1 MRCRRHRYRHRLYLR
16 KRHCRCVAAATLV
29 RLLLLL
35 LLLQHVLLH
44 LHETS
49 LLLGLLRF
57 VLWLLRNLVGAATIA
72 AR

>member
-1 MRCRRHRYRHRLYLR
+1 MR
-16 KRHCRCVAAATLV
+16 
-29 RLLLLL
+29 LLL

-49 LLLGLLRF
+49 LLLLGLLRF
-57 VLWLLRNLVGAATIA
+57 VLWLLRNLMGAATIA